1 MVEMKVI
8 GLRMR
13 LKVTSDS
20 LSFPLHLTSTIRPLM
35 SNNVIGPSLTGSGR
49 HWQTQLV
56 LSVNFLKQLNRPI
69 RLEDLAITSGIEAL
83 LHNYE
88 LLEALKQHERVRYD
102 SRTELFTYKA
112 SSHYSLV

>member
-1 MVEMKVI
+1 
-8 GLRMR
+8 
-13 LKVTSDS
+13 
-20 LSFPLHLTSTIRPLM
+20 M